1 MQPTDKDDKLIE
13 ATMRGSRPAFQQ
25 LVERYQHFVFTI
37 AHKILR
43 SREEAEEVAQDV
55 FVKVY
60 KTLGSYERKS
70 KFSTWLYTVTYRT
83 AIDTARKKQLA
94 TTSVDD
100 NDHFLQMEDSEDSP
114 LETIQQGDLKSQLQL
129 AINRLRPDDAVL
141 ITLFYLNEKPIKEIS
156 EITGLTE
163 TNIKT
168 KLHRSRELLR
178 EHLKT
183 QLKAEIQD
191 FL

>member
-1 MQPTDKDDKLIE
+1 MQELAEDIRLIE
-13 ATMRGSRPAFQQ
+13 ATLQGSRPAFQL

-37 AHKILR
+37 AFKMLR

-60 KTLGSYERKS
+60 RTLSSYEQKS

-83 AIDTARKKQLA
+83 AIDTARKKQLL
-94 TTSVDD
+94 THSIDGETY
-100 NDHFLQMEDSEDSP
+100 FLQLENTEDNP
-114 LETIQQGDLKSQLQL
+114 LEEVQQSDIQHQIQL
-129 AINRLRPDDAVL
+129 AINRLRPDDAAL

-156 EITGLTE
+156 RITGLTE

-168 KLHRSRELLR
+168 KLHRIREVLR
-178 EHLKT
+178 EYLNEH
-183 QLKAEIQD
+183 LKAEIHD